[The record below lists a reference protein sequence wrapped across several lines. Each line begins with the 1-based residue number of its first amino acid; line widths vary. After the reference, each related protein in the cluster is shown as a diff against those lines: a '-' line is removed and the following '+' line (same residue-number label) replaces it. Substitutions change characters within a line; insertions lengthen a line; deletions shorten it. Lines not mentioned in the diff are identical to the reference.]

1 MNTAPPP
8 SPAPPPTT
16 GLPVRV
22 LAVTGAATFMA
33 ALDNLVVTTALPVIR
48 DDLGGSL
55 TDLEWI
61 VNAYTLP
68 FACLLL
74 LAAALGDRY
83 GRRRVFTAGL
93 IVFTAA
99 SAWAALAGG
108 TGMLIAARAAQGA
121 GAAVLLPLSL
131 TLLAAAVPAER
142 RGAAFGVWGAVNGVA
157 VAAGPLVGGVVTE
170 HLSWQWIFWLNVPVG
185 LLLLPL
191 VRAGLSESFGR
202 RNPLDLGGTVLAGT
216 GVLGVVLGIVRGHE
230 HGWSTPGSWAS
241 LATGVVLLAA
251 FLRWE
256 TRVAHPVLPL
266 RLFRSRTFSA
276 LNGAG
281 LLMFL
286 GMFGS
291 IFLLAQFF
299 QIVQGHT
306 PTEAGLRVLPWTAM
320 PVLVA
325 PLAGILTDRV
335 GGRPVIGGGMLLMAA
350 GLALFALQVAPG
362 VPYAALVPA
371 LVLSGLGMTLFFAPS
386 GAVIM
391 GSVPAP
397 DQGVASGVANSL
409 REVGGALGIAL
420 LASVFAVRGGYADG
434 QQFVDGLVPALWLA
448 AVALLVAAALVL
460 CLADRGPGSGTGT
473 GPGTGTGTAGTGT
486 ADTAGAGRST
496 APAAVESP
504 AAGPSAAQPAPGAA
518 GRAPGGNPP
527 TGTAPAGRV

>member
-1 MNTAPPP
+1 MN
-8 SPAPPPTT
+8 PAPPPAAAPPAAPT

-22 LAVTGAATFMA
+22 LAVTGLATFMA

-74 LAAALGDRY
+74 LAAALGDRL

-93 IVFTAA
+93 LVFTAA
-99 SAWAALAGG
+99 SAGAAVAGDTG
-108 TGMLIAARAAQGA
+108 TLIAARAVQGV

-142 RGAAFGVWGAVNGVA
+142 RGTAFGVWGAVNGTA

-191 VRAGLSESFGR
+191 VRTGLTESFGR
-202 RNPLDLGGTVLAGT
+202 RRPLDLAGTALAGA
-216 GVLGVVLGIVRGHE
+216 GVLGLVLGIVRGHE
-230 HGWSTPGSWAS
+230 HGWATPGSWAT
-241 LATGVVLLAA
+241 LTVGGVLLAA
-251 FLRWE
+251 FVRRE
-256 TRVAHPVLPL
+256 TRTPHPVLPM

-276 LNGAG
+276 LNAAG

-299 QIVQGHT
+299 QIVQGYT

-320 PVLVA
+320 PVVVA
-325 PLAGILTDRV
+325 PLAGLLTDRV
-335 GGRPVIGGGMLLMAA
+335 GGRPVVGGGMLLMAA
-350 GLALFALQVAPG
+350 GLALFALVADPAA
-362 VPYAALVPA
+362 PYAALVPA
-371 LVLSGLGMTLFFAPS
+371 LVLSGVGMALFFAPT
-386 GAVIM
+386 GAMIM
-391 GSVPAP
+391 GSVPVP
-397 DQGVASGVANSL
+397 DQGIASGVANSL

-420 LASVFAVRGGYADG
+420 LASVFAARGGYADG
-434 QQFVDGLVPALWLA
+434 RQFVDGLVPALWLA
-448 AVALLVAAALVL
+448 VAALLVAAVLVL
-460 CLADRGPGSGTGT
+460 TLVDREPAGGPR
-473 GPGTGTGTAGTGT
+473 GTAGRDGDAAPT
-486 ADTAGAGRST
+486 AD
-496 APAAVESP
+496 E
-504 AAGPSAAQPAPGAA
+504 
-518 GRAPGGNPP
+518 
-527 TGTAPAGRV
+527 

>member
-1 MNTAPPP
+1 MSAAHRPGSDIVTGTP
-8 SPAPPPTT
+8 SPAPVPPPTT
-16 GLPVRV
+16 GRPGWT

-55 TDLEWI
+55 ADLGWI

-83 GRRRVFTAGL
+83 GRRRVFTVGVV
-93 IVFTAA
+93 VFTAA

-108 TGMLIAARAAQGA
+108 TGSLVAARALQGV

-131 TLLAAAVPAER
+131 TLISAAVPAAR
-142 RGAAFGVWGAVNGVA
+142 RGAAFGIWGAVNGVA
-157 VAAGPLVGGVVTE
+157 VAGGPLVGGVVTE

-191 VRAGLSESFGR
+191 IRVGLAESHGR
-202 RNPLDLGGTVLAGT
+202 RRRLDLGGAALAGA
-216 GVLGVVLGIVRGHE
+216 GLFGAVLGIVRGHE
-230 HGWSTPGSWAS
+230 HGWSTPGSWAA
-241 LATGVVLLAA
+241 LAVGAALLAA
-251 FLRWE
+251 FVRCE
-256 TRVAHPVLPL
+256 TRVPEPMLPM
-266 RLFRSRTFSA
+266 RFFRSRTFSA

-299 QIVQGHT
+299 QIVQGYS

-320 PVLVA
+320 PIVVA
-325 PLAGILTDRV
+325 PLAGVLTDRV

-350 GLALFALQVAPG
+350 GLALFALVAAPDA
-362 VPYAALVPA
+362 PYAALVPA
-371 LVLSGLGMTLFFAPS
+371 LALCGLGMALFFAPT
-386 GAVIM
+386 GAMVM
-391 GSVPAP
+391 GSVPVA
-397 DQGVASGVANSL
+397 DQGIASGVNNSL

-420 LASVFAVRGGYADG
+420 LASVFAARGGYADG
-434 QQFVDGLVPALWLA
+434 REFVDGLVPALWLA
-448 AVALLVAAALVL
+448 VAALLLAAALVL
-460 CLADRGPGSGTGT
+460 ALVERGPAAAEGPAVGPHHPAGPGARPGGGITGT
-473 GPGTGTGTAGTGT
+473 GVRAAGH
-486 ADTAGAGRST
+486 
-496 APAAVESP
+496 
-504 AAGPSAAQPAPGAA
+504 GPSA
-518 GRAPGGNPP
+518 P
-527 TGTAPAGRV
+527 TRR